1 MKQLK
6 YLILAATVLY
16 STACQDLVQGINDNP
31 NAVPIEA
38 VSAVGFLTGAQL
50 ANIQV
55 QLGHEQRIVSSW
67 SGHYVGYQNL
77 YKSLYEYALTSG
89 ESNGFWSYAYQGVV
103 NQMRYIR
110 KTIPS
115 DKLLVGI
122 SKVMEAHSI
131 GTLAA
136 AYGNIPYSEAVNPE
150 ISDPKFDSQKA
161 VFAALQTLLDEA
173 ITDLTG
179 ATKRVIAEDLHYAG
193 DNAKWL
199 EAAHT
204 LKARYFTLTKEYD
217 KALVAAQKGIS
228 KPENNFSFKPL
239 ASNNLQDKNLLFTLF
254 SGSRTGDLGN
264 RTSYL
269 ITTLLNPAVATSRN
283 NAKTREAARRSF
295 LLLDDRNANNN
306 LGFAAITEPMPM
318 ITYAENQLTL
328 AECATRTQGLSAG
341 LTFLNAYRVQL
352 NGAKLFRKLNAADE
366 LKYDPLVAADFEA
379 GGLENADKIDP
390 ARALLR
396 EVIEERYIAFF
407 NTWMTFNDLRRLRKS
422 ESDISVK
429 IPFNR
434 ATATRHPERII
445 YPQNELNANSNAVEP
460 AEGLYFV
467 LEVNK

>member
-1 MKQLK
+1 
-6 YLILAATVLY
+6 
-16 STACQDLVQGINDNP
+16 
-31 NAVPIEA
+31 
-38 VSAVGFLTGAQL
+38 
-50 ANIQV
+50 
-55 QLGHEQRIVSSW
+55 
-67 SGHYVGYQNL
+67 
-77 YKSLYEYALTSG
+77 
-89 ESNGFWSYAYQGVV
+89 
-103 NQMRYIR
+103 
-110 KTIPS
+110 
-115 DKLLVGI
+115 
-122 SKVMEAHSI
+122 
-131 GTLAA
+131 
-136 AYGNIPYSEAVNPE
+136 
-150 ISDPKFDSQKA
+150 
-161 VFAALQTLLDEA
+161 
-173 ITDLTG
+173 
-179 ATKRVIAEDLHYAG
+179 
-193 DNAKWL
+193 
-199 EAAHT
+199 
-204 LKARYFTLTKEYD
+204 
-217 KALVAAQKGIS
+217 
-228 KPENNFSFKPL
+228 
-239 ASNNLQDKNLLFTLF
+239 
-254 SGSRTGDLGN
+254 
-264 RTSYL
+264 
-269 ITTLLNPAVATSRN
+269 VATSRN

-341 LTFLNAYRVQL
+341 LTFLNTYRVQL
-352 NGAKLFRKLNAADE
+352 NGAKLFRKLNATDE